1 MSMKFR
7 VSLFLLLLAIV
18 GVAPVF
24 AGSAAIG
31 TVAGSLNATIGG
43 QALLPNSTVFSGDNL
58 QVQDGAAVI
67 AFANG
72 SRMAL
77 GHNTVAQF
85 LRDDQGGVAVAL
97 AKGNVSMYH
106 PATGSNLQVNIEDWA
121 ITPGKGFK
129 TVGEVATLNNAV
141 LVTAKE
147 GSLHVEGNGQAIDV
161 AQGKTI
167 TLLPKSNGMPQAG
180 TSQKLVSGSALGAAA
195 AVLAGVGAAFGIA
208 SFVEAKDAKDNAN
221 SATSAADAA
230 ESQAAAATSA
240 ADAAGSAA
248 NSAGCALNTIAG
260 TVTPASP
267 SPYIPPTGYTCP

>member
-7 VSLFLLLLAIV
+7 ISLFLLLLAIV
-18 GVAPVF
+18 GAAPIF

-43 QALLPNSTVFSGDNL
+43 QAVLPNSTVFSGDHL
-58 QVQDGAAVI
+58 QVLDGAAVI

-77 GHNTVAQF
+77 GQNTEAQF
-85 LRDDQGGVAVAL
+85 LRDEEGGVAVAL

-106 PATGSNLQVNIEDWA
+106 PATGSNLQVSVEDWA

-129 TVGEVATLNNAV
+129 TVGEVAMLNRAV
-141 LVTAKE
+141 LVTAKQ
-147 GSLHVEGNGQAIDV
+147 GTLHVEGNGQAIDV

-167 TLLPKSNGMPQAG
+167 TLLPKTNGMPQAG

-208 SFVEAKDAKDNAN
+208 SFVEAKDAKNNAD

-230 ESQAAAATSA
+230 ASQAASATSA

-248 NSAGCALNTIAG
+248 NAAGCALNTVAG
-260 TVTPASP
+260 DTGLSP
-267 SPYIPPTGYTCP
+267 SPYTPPTGFTCP